1 MLEDLFVP
9 FKPAVFNL
17 TVFWFHS
24 GKNEILTKDREIIPQ
39 TFFIEVKQ
47 AFLFSTEPNFKMICI
62 NYNSLIISY
71 IFVNMLCLLICKP
84 HNAS

>member
-1 MLEDLFVP
+1 MLEDLFLP

-17 TVFWFHS
+17 TVFLFHS
-24 GKNEILTKDREIIPQ
+24 GKNEILTEDREI
-39 TFFIEVKQ
+39 TTNFFLLKYNKHFYLVLNQ
-47 AFLFSTEPNFKMICI
+47 NFKIICI

-84 HNAS
+84 QNAR